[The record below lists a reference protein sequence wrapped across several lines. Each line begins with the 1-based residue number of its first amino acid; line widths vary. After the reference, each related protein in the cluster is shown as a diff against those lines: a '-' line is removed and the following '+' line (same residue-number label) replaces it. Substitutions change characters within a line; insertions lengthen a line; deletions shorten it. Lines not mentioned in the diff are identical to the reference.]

1 MEFIGRDR
9 ELSTLERAYSG
20 NASLILLTGR
30 RRIGKTRLLKEFI
43 KDKDALYFLAT
54 NSVESD
60 MMQDLWDII
69 RSKDGTYGKPSGW
82 NDLFS
87 QIPNGNR
94 RVLVIDE
101 FSYMAKMS
109 DGFLIRFQGIYDE
122 ILKDS
127 GVLTILCGSHMSVM
141 NGLSED
147 RNSPLY
153 GRFDRRIILWPLRFD
168 NIPSTGNTMDDI
180 ERYAI
185 HGGIPRYMELLGN
198 GLLRDDVSYNIMDP
212 SSMMFSDPL
221 VLLNTDAGTSN
232 VYLSLLKAIAHGN
245 HRSSEISSALEMPS
259 GKLSP
264 YISKLIEIGMIRKD
278 IPIFENNEDTSKK
291 GRYVISDNFTRFWFR
306 FVHPYRS
313 QLMRNDDSFAL
324 SRFDADF
331 VQRHVSFV
339 FEEICREFIT
349 MNHDIIGFVPERIG
363 RFWNKNV
370 EVDVIAIDT
379 SSKKAFVGE
388 CKYRKNRAVDSH
400 VLAELRSKV
409 TSVKE
414 LEDYD
419 ITYGL
424 FSISGFEEGFNESD
438 VKLIDL
444 CNNIKSR
451 H

>member
-43 KDKDALYFLAT
+43 KDKDAFYFLAT

-109 DGFLIRFQGIYDE
+109 DDFLIRFQGIYDE

-127 GVLTILCGSHMSVM
+127 GVLTILCGSHISVM

-221 VLLNTDAGTSN
+221 VLLNTDAGT
-232 VYLSLLKAIAHGN
+232 LIF
-245 HRSSEISSALEMPS
+245 ISSL
-259 GKLSP
+259 
-264 YISKLIEIGMIRKD
+264 
-278 IPIFENNEDTSKK
+278 T
-291 GRYVISDNFTRFWFR
+291 FT
-306 FVHPYRS
+306 
-313 QLMRNDDSFAL
+313 
-324 SRFDADF
+324 
-331 VQRHVSFV
+331 
-339 FEEICREFIT
+339 
-349 MNHDIIGFVPERIG
+349 
-363 RFWNKNV
+363 
-370 EVDVIAIDT
+370 
-379 SSKKAFVGE
+379 
-388 CKYRKNRAVDSH
+388 
-400 VLAELRSKV
+400 
-409 TSVKE
+409 
-414 LEDYD
+414 
-419 ITYGL
+419 
-424 FSISGFEEGFNESD
+424 
-438 VKLIDL
+438 
-444 CNNIKSR
+444 
-451 H
+451 

>member
-20 NASLILLTGR
+20 NASLVLLTGR

-60 MMQDLWDII
+60 MMQDLWDVI
-69 RSKDGTYGKPSGW
+69 RFKDETYGKPSGW
-82 NDLFS
+82 KDLFS
-87 QIPNGNR
+87 KIPNGSR
-94 RVLVIDE
+94 RILIIDE
-101 FSYMAKMS
+101 FSYMTKMS
-109 DGFLIRFQGIYDE
+109 DSFLIRFQGIYDE

-127 GVLTILCGSHMSVM
+127 GVMTVLCGSHMSIM
-141 NGLSED
+141 NSLSED
-147 RNSPLY
+147 KSSPLY
-153 GRFDRRIILWPLRFD
+153 GRFDRRIVLWPLEFH
-168 NIPSTGNTMDDI
+168 NIPSRGNTIDDI

-185 HGGIPRYMELLGN
+185 HGGIPRYMELLGD
-198 GLLRDDVSYNIMDP
+198 GLLRDDVSYNIMEP

-221 VLLNTDAGTSN
+221 VLLDTDAGTSSI
-232 VYLSLLKAIAHGN
+232 YLSLLRAIAYGN

-264 YISKLIEIGMIRKD
+264 YISKLMEIGMIRKD

-291 GRYVISDNFTRFWFR
+291 GRYVIGDNFTRFWFR

-313 QLMRNDDSFAL
+313 QLMRDDNSFAL
-324 SRFDADF
+324 SRFDTDF

-349 MNHDIIGFVPERIG
+349 VNHDILGFLPERIG
-363 RFWNKNV
+363 RYWNKDV
-370 EVDVIAIDT
+370 EIDVIAIDT

-388 CKYRKNRAVDSH
+388 CKYRKNRAVDPH
-400 VLAELRSKV
+400 VLEELRSKAA
-409 TSVKE
+409 SVRDLKG
-414 LEDYD
+414 YD

-424 FSISGFEEGFNESD
+424 FSISGFEEGFNGSD

-444 CNNIKSR
+444 R
-451 H
+451 DRV